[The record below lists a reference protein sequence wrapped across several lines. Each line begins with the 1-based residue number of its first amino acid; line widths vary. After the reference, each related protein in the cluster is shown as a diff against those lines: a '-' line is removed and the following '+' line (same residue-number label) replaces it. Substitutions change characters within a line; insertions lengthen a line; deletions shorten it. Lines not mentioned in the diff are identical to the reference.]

1 MLTLVGGATVIRGFE
16 EVERRAKLANGSHF
30 FSLPNMPWESEQD
43 DEAAVNEAAGT
54 SGKAGAAQPD
64 GGKTVSQGDGKQD
77 AKSQTTSK
85 NQHEEA
91 KRTQKQ
97 KNTEEGTKPG
107 NDLRSSD
114 KKPTSA
120 ASHEQNGPIPENKT
134 KSSEAEADGV
144 DEDSEAE
151 EVQETLGA
159 ETSIDAEA
167 LKDDPVHLILVIH
180 GIGQGLTD
188 TFESLDFTYD
198 VQKIRKLS
206 AKIAQEPTIRKLGK
220 GRRVQY
226 IPVCWRRDLDL
237 TYESEENDNHFGLE
251 DVTNDATIPFVRN
264 LVSKV
269 ILDVPFYLSSIH
281 KPKMVA
287 AVLHELNRVY
297 RLFVRRNPDFLEK
310 GGKVSFISHSLGSCF
325 TADILSSQPTT
336 VPSIAQMSKKE
347 VQEQS
352 TKRLL
357 FNVQDVFLV
366 GSPLGLFLLLAGGQL
381 IARKVPRN
389 ANIGEGSSLDLKGL
403 SEKEEES
410 EVKYGCMAFH
420 GNLFNLYNASD
431 PVAYRLN
438 AAVDRRYARLL
449 NPLPLPGAVHAIM
462 DALKKPRVAISRL
475 FDPKNPFKGSKSYKD
490 AAASAEAPNGGQ
502 DGADV
507 SPESDMGRYAE
518 TMDDLPGF
526 GEDANRRHKTAA
538 YAIARALSSSGEE
551 HGDVES
557 AEQQQKRS
565 KAAQPVQLEEG
576 TQGKEGLPERILA
589 REREEEEHKR
599 KKKAKKQK
607 HQQDERDKKEE
618 GDKSLDLD
626 QLIKAERRFRALNR
640 HGCIDFYFNTT
651 PANTPA
657 MMGEYISML
666 SAHNNYW
673 NSPALV
679 NLILTQVWAEEDVA
693 AQEAGE
699 TRMEESKKRATAG
712 RKGDSQL
719 GARVSLVPSVAK

>member
-1 MLTLVGGATVIRGFE
+1 MTLVGGATVIRGFE

-43 DEAAVNEAAGT
+43 DEAAVNQAAGT

-64 GGKTVSQGDGKQD
+64 DGKTSAADEGNGGSGS
-77 AKSQTTSK
+77 KSKSGSK
-85 NQHEEA
+85 KNHEEA

-107 NDLRSSD
+107 KDIRGSD
-114 KKPTSA
+114 KK
-120 ASHEQNGPIPENKT
+120 
-134 KSSEAEADGV
+134 SSSPSSDVQKGNDTDPKETEANDADEG
-144 DEDSEAE
+144 SEAE
-151 EVQETLGA
+151 EVQETLDA
-159 ETSIDAEA
+159 EASVDTEA

-206 AKIAQEPTIRKLGK
+206 AKVAQEPTIRKLGK

-237 TYESEENDNHFGLE
+237 THESEENDNHFGLE

-269 ILDVPFYLSSIH
+269 ILDVPYYLSSIH

-336 VPSIAQMSKKE
+336 VPSIAQMSKE
-347 VQEQS
+347 EIQEQS

-389 ANIGEGSSLDLKGL
+389 ANVGEGSSLDLKGL

-410 EVKYGCMAFH
+410 EVRYGCMAFH

-449 NPLPLPGAVHAIM
+449 NPLPLPGAVNAIM
-462 DALKKPRVAISRL
+462 DALKKPRVAISKL
-475 FDPKNPFKGSKSYKD
+475 FDPKSPFKGSKSYKE
-490 AAASAEAPNGGQ
+490 AASSADAPKGDQSTAEG
-502 DGADV
+502 
-507 SPESDMGRYAE
+507 SEESDMGRYAE

-538 YAIARALSSSGEE
+538 YAIARALSSSEEE
-551 HGDVES
+551 HSDVES
-557 AEQQQKRS
+557 AEEHQKRS

-576 TQGKEGLPERILA
+576 TQAKEALPERILA
-589 REREEEEHKR
+589 KEREEEERKR

-607 HQQDERDKKEE
+607 QKQDEQDKEE
-618 GDKSLDLD
+618 ASKSLDLD
-626 QLIKAERRFRALNR
+626 HLIRAEKRFRALNR

-679 NLILTQVWAEEDVA
+679 NLILTQVWAEEDMA

-699 TRMEESKKRATAG
+699 ARMEASKKRATERSERG
-712 RKGDSQL
+712 SEL